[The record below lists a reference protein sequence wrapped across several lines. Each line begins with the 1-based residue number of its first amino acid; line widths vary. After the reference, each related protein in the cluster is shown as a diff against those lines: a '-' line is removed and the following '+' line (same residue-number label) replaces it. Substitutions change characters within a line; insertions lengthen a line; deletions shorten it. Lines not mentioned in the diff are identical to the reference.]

1 MVMLTR
7 EQLEER
13 LAALHR
19 ASLELVGVL
28 SLEIVLER
36 IIQIAR
42 EQAEAQYAALGVVDE
57 HGELIQFIPVGMT
70 DEAAKDVGEPPIG
83 KGLLGALQDERR
95 TIRVHDIHKDPRSY
109 GFPPGHPV
117 MRSFLGVPIML
128 GERLFGRIYLTDKI
142 DHFEFTAEDE
152 RVIEM
157 LAAYAAVAINNARM
171 YQDLQERDQAL
182 TQKSE
187 DLALINDMAVALA
200 SSQEIDEILHQ
211 TMDRMISHLAVE
223 AGEIYLNEEG
233 RQSLRLALRQGDAFS
248 GFWTRERFRFGEGYV
263 GIVAQTG
270 KPVVRLDLRKNLR
283 YLRPEIVDA
292 GFCCMACVPL
302 TARGNVVGVISV
314 ATRRKHR
321 LDMREINLLTA
332 IGAWAGI
339 TIENARLNRQARRL
353 AVLEERERIGM
364 DLHDGIIQSIYG
376 VGLLLDYARLA
387 VEDDPD
393 LAREKIEEAGQG
405 LNQTI
410 SDIRSYIMDLRPR
423 QFRGEDLMAG
433 LQLLVEEFKANSAAQ
448 GALVGPRDGL
458 VALSTVNATA
468 LFHICQ
474 EALANVAKHAHAGQA
489 KVHLWTTNNRVML
502 EVMDD
507 GGGFDISEASVNLGH
522 GLSNMQTRAHKV
534 GGDVEISSKAGEGT
548 TVLAWVPWGSESVI

>member
-13 LAALHR
+13 LVALHR
-19 ASLELVGVL
+19 ASLELVGDL
-28 SLEIVLER
+28 SLDNVLER
-36 IIQIAR
+36 IIHIAR
-42 EQAEAQYAALGVVDE
+42 EQAGAQYAALGVMDKD
-57 HGELIQFIPVGMT
+57 GELMQFIHVGMT
-70 DEAAKDVGEPPIG
+70 KETVKEIGEPPIG

-95 TIRVHDIHKDPRSY
+95 TIRIQDIHKDPRSC
-109 GFPPGHPV
+109 GFPSGHPM

-128 GERLFGRIYLTDKI
+128 GERLFGRIYLTDKV
-142 DHFEFTAEDE
+142 DHIEFTEDDE

-157 LAAYAAVAINNARM
+157 LAAYAAVAINNARL
-171 YQDLQERDQAL
+171 YEDLKERDQAL

-187 DLALINDMAVALA
+187 DLSLINDMAASLA
-200 SSQEIDEILHQ
+200 ISLEIDEILNQ
-211 TMDRMISHLAVE
+211 TLDRVVAHLAVE

-233 RQSLRLALRQGDAFS
+233 RQSLRFAMRRGDTAS
-248 GFWTRERFRFGEGYV
+248 GFWTRERFRFGEGYI

-270 KPVVRLDLRKNLR
+270 KPLVRLDLRKNLR
-283 YLRPEIVDA
+283 YLRPEFVDE

-302 TARGNVVGVISV
+302 TSRGNVVGVISV
-314 ATRRKHR
+314 ATRRKQR
-321 LDMREINLLTA
+321 LDIREINLLTA

-339 TIENARLNRQARRL
+339 TIENARLHRQARRL

-387 VEDDPD
+387 VEDDPN
-393 LAREKIEEAGQG
+393 LAQKKIEESGKG
-405 LNQTI
+405 LNQAI

-423 QFRGEDLMAG
+423 QFRGEDLIAG
-433 LQLLVEEFKANSAAQ
+433 LQLLVEEFKANSSAQ
-448 GALVGPRDGL
+448 AVLAGPRDGL

-474 EALANVAKHAHAGQA
+474 EALANVAKHARTDQV

-507 GGGFDISEASVNLGH
+507 GGGFNLSEASVTLGH
-522 GLSNMQTRAHKV
+522 GLSNMHTRAHKV
-534 GGDVEISSKAGEGT
+534 GGDVEITSKPEEGT

>member
-13 LAALHR
+13 LVALHR
-19 ASLELVGVL
+19 ASLELVGDL
-28 SLEIVLER
+28 SLENVLER

-42 EQAEAQYAALGVVDE
+42 EQAGAHYAALGVVDND
-57 HGELIQFIPVGMT
+57 GELIQFIPVGMT
-70 DEAAKDVGEPPIG
+70 EAAEREVGEPPIG

-142 DHFEFTAEDE
+142 DHFEFTEDDE

-157 LAAYAAVAINNARM
+157 LAAYAAVAINNARL
-171 YQDLQERDQAL
+171 YEDLKERDQAL

-187 DLALINDMAVALA
+187 DLSLINNMAATLA
-200 SSQEIDEILHQ
+200 SSLEIDEILNQ
-211 TMDRMISHLAVE
+211 TMDRVVSHLAVE

-233 RQSLRLALRQGDAFS
+233 RLSLRFALRRGEIDS
-248 GFWTRERFRFGEGYV
+248 GLWTRERFRFGEGYI

-270 KPVVRLDLRKNLR
+270 KPLVRLDLSKNLR
-283 YLRPEIVDA
+283 YLRPEVVDA

-314 ATRRKHR
+314 ATRRKHQ
-321 LDMREINLLTA
+321 LDIREINLLTS
-332 IGAWAGI
+332 IGTWAGL
-339 TIENARLNRQARRL
+339 TIENARLHRQARRL

-364 DLHDGIIQSIYG
+364 DLHDGIIQSIFG
-376 VGLLLDYARLA
+376 VGLLLDYARLS
-387 VEDDPD
+387 VEDNPE
-393 LAREKIEEAGQG
+393 LTKEKIEEAGKG
-405 LNQTI
+405 LNQSI

-433 LQLLVEEFKANSAAQ
+433 LQLLVEEFKANSSAQ

-458 VALSTVNATA
+458 VALSTVNASA

-474 EALANVAKHAHAGQA
+474 EALANVAKHAHAGQG
-489 KVHLWTTNNRVML
+489 KVHLWTTNNRVLL

-507 GGGFDISEASVNLGH
+507 GEGFDVSEAGATLGH
-522 GLSNMQTRAHKV
+522 GLSNMHTRAHKV
-534 GGDVEISSKAGEGT
+534 GGDVEITSNPGEGT